1 MIYSPLSF
9 FLMLIVFL
17 IPLFFFPF
25 LWCGIVGSAFSH
37 WGFPPVRFWGC
48 SSLLGSPAPVPG
60 RISNP
65 RGLNCQH
72 LGNRYRCRA
81 VNFREISQKGVPLA
95 FIRSA
100 DTNNA
105 FSLSGITGVFLSY

>member
-48 SSLLGSPAPVPG
+48 SSLLGSPAPVPE
-60 RISNP
+60 RISTP
-65 RGLNCQH
+65 RCLHCQYH
-72 LGNRYRCRA
+72 GNLYRCRT
-81 VNFREISQKGVPLA
+81 VNLWEISQKGAQLA
-95 FIRSA
+95 SIGSA
-100 DTNNA
+100 GTNDA